1 MKKLL
6 LIFNFIFVILFLSSC
21 KIINNTKTTNE
32 ENINNSFGTWWWDK
46 NLDIDTY
53 LEFAKEYNINEIYF
67 CDYSFKNNLSILLP
81 KAYNYNIK
89 VYLLAGEK
97 EWLNDR
103 KGLDNLI
110 NNYIEFQNNSEYKL
124 SGIHLDIEPHQ
135 FSDFKNDRYN
145 YLYKLIDLVKTNKE
159 LYKDI
164 NFDYD
169 IPFWLDDEIEYNSI
183 TKSAY
188 RHIID
193 YSTRTFIMSYRDTK
207 EEMIDVSKDEIE
219 YAKDNNKI
227 LYLSAETYST
237 EGDNVSYLEEGKNY
251 MLDELNKLR
260 DLIPNSFGI
269 AIHNIKSFMELKD

>member
-6 LIFNFIFVILFLSSC
+6 LIFNFIFIILFLSSC

-110 NNYIEFQNNSEYKL
+110 NNYIEFQNNK
-124 SGIHLDIEPHQ
+124 
-135 FSDFKNDRYN
+135 F
-145 YLYKLIDLVKTNKE
+145 T
-159 LYKDI
+159 
-164 NFDYD
+164 
-169 IPFWLDDEIEYNSI
+169 
-183 TKSAY
+183 
-188 RHIID
+188 
-193 YSTRTFIMSYRDTK
+193 
-207 EEMIDVSKDEIE
+207 
-219 YAKDNNKI
+219 
-227 LYLSAETYST
+227 
-237 EGDNVSYLEEGKNY
+237 
-251 MLDELNKLR
+251 
-260 DLIPNSFGI
+260 
-269 AIHNIKSFMELKD
+269 